1 VSGWPVL
8 RVATDGRELMVDQP
22 VEVTVG
28 RDDEADL
35 NIPHPRVSRRHL
47 VLRPGRRGWVLEDVG
62 STNGTFHEGR
72 RVSLLRID
80 GPLRLRL
87 GDPDDGVELRVEP
100 EPERAGEA
108 LAGAPLRLGRAAD
121 NDVVVRDPT
130 VSRHHAELLGD
141 PAHGYQIVDRGS
153 RNGTFVNGRRVERAR
168 LGPSDRIGIGYHE
181 FRLRRTGPAGGY
193 TLAQSV
199 DRAEWWKLAA
209 TVAISVLTV
218 VGAGLAFWGAWLGG
232 RAVDDDRRAVMETV
246 RVQQQGVG
254 DDTRVRAEAS
264 LAAAYRA
271 ALAEVEVLE
280 GEAAQA
286 RRAGRRAAA
295 AELADRVRQE
305 ETLARR
311 LRQFFP
317 ADALKG
323 EGARARFQVEDRRRV
338 LAGATPQAQ
347 EVTQLDPDR
356 TAAQA
361 GQARRRGVRLQAWS
375 VALVLVLALLT
386 FARLSEPVRPW
397 LMVTGMLLL
406 VAVAG
411 AAVLTTLL

>member
-1 VSGWPVL
+1 MSGCPVL
-8 RVATDGRELMVDQP
+8 RVATDGRELVVDPP

-28 RDDEADL
+28 RDAGADL
-35 NIPHPRVSRRHL
+35 NIPHPRISRRHL
-47 VLRPGRRGWVLEDVG
+47 VLRPSRRGWVLEDVG
-62 STNGTFHEGR
+62 SANGTFHEGR

-100 EPERAGEA
+100 EPDRTGEA
-108 LAGAPLRLGRAAD
+108 LTGTPLRLGRAAD
-121 NDVVVRDPT
+121 NEVVIRDPT

-141 PAHGYQIVDRGS
+141 PVHGYEIVDRGS
-153 RNGTFVNGRRVERAR
+153 RNGTFVNGRRVQRAR
-168 LGPSDRIGIGYHE
+168 LGPSDRIVIGYHE
-181 FRLRRTGPAGGY
+181 FRLRRAGPAGGY

-209 TVAISVLTV
+209 TVAISALTV
-218 VGAGLAFWGAWLGG
+218 VGAGLAFWGAGLGG
-232 RAVDDDRRAVMETV
+232 RAVDDDQRAVLETV
-246 RVQQQGVG
+246 RIQQQRVG
-254 DDTRVRAEAS
+254 QDTQVRAEAS
-264 LAAAYRA
+264 QVAAYRA
-271 ALAEVEVLE
+271 ALAEAKVLE
-280 GEAAQA
+280 QEAHQA

-295 AELADRVRQE
+295 AELEDRARQE

-311 LRQFFP
+311 LGEFFP
-317 ADALKG
+317 ADALEG
-323 EGARARFQVEDRRRV
+323 EGPRARFRVEDRRQV
-338 LAGATPQAQ
+338 LAGDTPQAQ
-347 EVTQLDPDR
+347 EVAQLDPDR

-361 GQARRRGVRLQAWS
+361 GRTRRRGVRLQAWS
-375 VALVLVLALLT
+375 VALVGVLALLT